1 MIVLDAS
8 VAAAWLLPEED
19 SEAAETLIAGLPRRS
34 PVPSL
39 FWHELRNILIMA
51 ERRGRIAAGEAA
63 KAMGRSR
70 RLRLEDA
77 GAGADRAILDL
88 AMARGLTAY
97 DAAYLALARERGL
110 PLATLDESLAR
121 AARLE
126 GVVLLGPLA

>member
-34 PVPSL
+34 PVPSR

-77 GAGADRAILDL
+77 GAGADREILDL

>member
-1 MIVLDAS
+1 MNCATFSSWPSGADGSPQAK
-8 VAAAWLLPEED
+8 P
-19 SEAAETLIAGLPRRS
+19 PRR
-34 PVPSL
+34 
-39 FWHELRNILIMA
+39 WDDRDDCE
-51 ERRGRIAAGEAA
+51 
-63 KAMGRSR
+63 
-70 RLRLEDA
+70 LEDA